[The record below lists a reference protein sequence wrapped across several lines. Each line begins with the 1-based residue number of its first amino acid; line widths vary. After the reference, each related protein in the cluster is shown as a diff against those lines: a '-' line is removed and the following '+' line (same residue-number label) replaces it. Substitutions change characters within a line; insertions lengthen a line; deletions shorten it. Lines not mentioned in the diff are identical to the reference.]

1 MDGSVPKS
9 QVHAHVDSKS
19 GGKQRRTVQSPY
31 LPLDL
36 SSIQGYGSTESYYA
50 PGKSASASGTRL
62 NALHISSAEEKARSQ
77 SAKTPTFRRSHSY
90 APSSGFKAT
99 SLTERRLKQGGGVQ
113 GRPTLP
119 TIISNGSTV
128 DFSASQAP
136 ASARAASRTVYDMG
150 AMQDALP
157 PAPATASPG
166 GHFPQFPED
175 NDGDYDR
182 YTAHPAIPAHS
193 RADSGRQTPLRMD
206 VKTIT
211 AAEYRPP
218 CFPPVPSKN
227 LKWNRE
233 GPAMKTHGIAWMRDA
248 PEGPLPSGPQGPR
261 WAQARPPNLDLPQD
275 GNWWES
281 GVG

>member
-9 QVHAHVDSKS
+9 QVHAHGDSKS

-50 PGKSASASGTRL
+50 PSKSASASGTRL
-62 NALHISSAEEKARSQ
+62 NALHSSSAEEKARAQ
-77 SAKTPTFRRSHSY
+77 SAKRPTFRRSHSY
-90 APSSGFKAT
+90 APSSGSKAT

-128 DFSASQAP
+128 DFTSSQAP
-136 ASARAASRTVYDMG
+136 ASARASSRAYDMG

-157 PAPATASPG
+157 PAPATASPS
-166 GHFPQFPED
+166 GHFPQSSGDDE
-175 NDGDYDR
+175 GDYDR
-182 YTAHPAIPAHS
+182 YTAHPAIPTHS
-193 RADSGRQTPLRMD
+193 RADSGKQSPLRMD